1 MVFNVKNLDEAL
13 TNLGNLDSRDLI
25 LLAWVDTARDCKPI
39 VRPIRI
45 TLPKSG
51 KNSISRDILKA
62 IDSKA
67 SIIAIIDEHKN
78 PYRILDAEEFA
89 RKSCEEVVKD
99 GKRKERK
106 NNKSR

>member
-1 MVFNVKNLDEAL
+1 MVFNVKNLEEAL

-25 LLAWVDTARDCKPI
+25 LLAWVDTDRNCKPI

-45 TLPKSG
+45 VLPKSG
-51 KNSISRDILKA
+51 KNDVSREIIRA
-62 IDSKA
+62 INSKA

-78 PYRILDAEEFA
+78 PYRLLEAEEFA

-99 GKRKERK
+99 GKREKGK
-106 NNKSR
+106 ADKSR